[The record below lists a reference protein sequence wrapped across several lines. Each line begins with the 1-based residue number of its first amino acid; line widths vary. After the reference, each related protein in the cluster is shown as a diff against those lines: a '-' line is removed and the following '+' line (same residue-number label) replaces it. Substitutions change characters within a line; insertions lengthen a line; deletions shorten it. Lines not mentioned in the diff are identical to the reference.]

1 MYYIVES
8 SKSFYE
14 ATFDLKPVIQR
25 LGFEIQNTHDLSE
38 ILRRKGIEID
48 DDCQVFEVCN
58 YRYMEKLLNL
68 DMRLGLM
75 MPWRISVFTE
85 NGATKIGL
93 PRPEAMRAALDQTA
107 DVAREVARIMAEVEE
122 KVKGVLGLKKSEQ
135 PVDVEVAEE

>member
-25 LGFEIQNTHDLSE
+25 LGFEIQNSHDLSE

-85 NGATKIGL
+85 NGATKISL
-93 PRPEAMRAALDQTA
+93 TRPEAMRAALDQTA
-107 DVAREVARIMAEVEE
+107 DVAREVARIVAEVEE
-122 KVKGVLGLKKSEQ
+122 KLILIIDESR
-135 PVDVEVAEE
+135 

>member
-58 YRYMEKLLNL
+58 YRYKEKLLNL

-75 MPWRISVFTE
+75 MPWRISASGFSTSDE
-85 NGATKIGL
+85 L
-93 PRPEAMRAALDQTA
+93 PFCASSQSTRWKFEPVWKSSAVETA
-107 DVAREVARIMAEVEE
+107 S
-122 KVKGVLGLKKSEQ
+122 G
-135 PVDVEVAEE
+135 